1 MTGWFLGRSTQN
13 SRNSG
18 HLHPTPDCHSI
29 AEDQNGP
36 SGPVATGPD
45 PFPYRVPKV
54 SHLYKN
60 SLMVEFTDQLD
71 EKNHRPE
78 ECYIKDD
85 FSLGDFLLKE
95 RSKCQFLAF
104 LKIIFLEF
112 HFWIFLAI
120 IFIYSF
126 SWKTKSRNFDSE
138 LRTELST

>member
-1 MTGWFLGRSTQN
+1 MTGSFLGRSTQN

-85 FSLGDFLLKE
+85 FSLGYFLLKE
-95 RSKCQFLAF
+95 RSKSQFLA
-104 LKIIFLEF
+104 LQTPIIN
-112 HFWIFLAI
+112 I
-120 IFIYSF
+120 SM
-126 SWKTKSRNFDSE
+126 
-138 LRTELST
+138 